1 MNLAW
6 IHLALFSL
14 TALFALLETDPRF
27 RLVAIAIQYTVLFWV
42 VSTSLSLGL
51 ALVKLIVGWTAIALL
66 GASLWNEPRIRP
78 ASFSWSQQV
87 FRLLGGG
94 MIIGLSF
101 SFSSPQTTWLPVEML
116 YLRSGITLAGCG
128 LLMNGFS
135 RHSSMTIL
143 SLLEILSGFEL
154 IYAFLVDS
162 VLMTGMLALVTLGLA
177 GVGAY
182 LTFLHSLPEGQR

>member
-27 RLVAIAIQYTVLFWV
+27 RLVAIAIQYAVLFWV

-66 GASLWNEPRIRP
+66 GASLWNLSRIRP

-87 FRLLGGG
+87 FRLLSGG

-101 SFSSPQTTWLPVEML
+101 SFSSPPSTWLPVEML

-135 RHSSMTIL
+135 RHPSMTIL
-143 SLLEILSGFEL
+143 GLLEVLSGFEL

-177 GVGAY
+177 GIGSY
-182 LTFLHSLPEGQR
+182 LTFLSSLPESQR

>member
-1 MNLAW
+1 VNLAW

-27 RLVAIAIQYTVLFWV
+27 RLVAIAIQYAVLFWV

-66 GASLWNEPRIRP
+66 GASLWNASRIRP

-87 FRLLGGG
+87 FRLLSGG

-101 SFSSPQTTWLPVEML
+101 SFSSSPSTWLPVEML

-135 RHSSMTIL
+135 RHPSMAIL
-143 SLLEILSGFEL
+143 GLLEVLSGFEL

-177 GVGAY
+177 GIGAY
-182 LTFLHSLPEGQR
+182 LTFLNSLPEGQR

>member
-27 RLVAIAIQYTVLFWV
+27 RLVAIAIQYAVLFWV

-66 GASLWNEPRIRP
+66 GASLWSASGIRP

-87 FRLLGGG
+87 FRLLSGG

-101 SFSSPQTTWLPVEML
+101 SFSSSPSTWLPVEML

-135 RHSSMTIL
+135 RHPSMTIL
-143 SLLEILSGFEL
+143 GLLEVLSGFEL

-177 GVGAY
+177 GIGAY
-182 LTFLHSLPEGQR
+182 LTFLNSLPEGQR